1 MIELHT
7 KIYCKCTKTFYHVLC
22 TSLPL
27 SQNVQVEARCP
38 FCDSINIVA
47 YSYQADFPCKKK
59 WWYFW
64 KHHYITDHFTKNE
77 GNTYPETFHRKC
89 KCGEQVTLIE
99 QRRIIL

>member
-7 KIYCKCTKTFYHVLC
+7 KIYCKCEQAFYHVLC

-27 SQNVQVEARCP
+27 SQNVQAETICP
-38 FCDSINIVA
+38 FCGNKHTIA
-47 YSYQADFPCKKK
+47 YYYQIDFPCKKK

-64 KHHYITDHFTKNE
+64 KKHYIVDHFTKNE
-77 GNTYPETFHRKC
+77 GNTDPESFHRKC
-89 KCGEQVTLIE
+89 KCGQQVLLTE